1 MFLSKRPLL
10 LIDNYFFPSD
20 FQTPASPI
28 MEGIIHFHHD
38 LMILLTFICFF
49 VLWMLIRTLQLHAY
63 PNKTPLVLTRSAFS
77 FNYYKHEATVL
88 EIFWTVMPALI
99 LLFISIPS
107 FALLYSTSSDI
118 LTTIC
123 LRVTGHQ
130 WYWTYH
136 VHGTDGPNG
145 IWNYVE
151 PSPQYLAYYAFD
163 YEYSS
168 LVDGFV
174 DDKTGELNF
183 EPFDSY
189 MIPVAPHLSSDLP
202 RLVAVD
208 NCAILPLNMPFR
220 VSVTSDDVLHSW
232 AVPALGIK
240 VDACPGRMNSI
251 TTSAFRPG
259 YFFGACSE
267 ICGVNHAFMPIGVAV
282 MPFDATVPRS
292 FGSKVIPKAALQ
304 YEARMSASYEGNYG
318 PDK

>member
-1 MFLSKRPLL
+1 MFLSQINLFM
-10 LIDNYFFPSD
+10 IDNYFFPSD

-49 VLWMLIRTLQLHAY
+49 VLWMLIRTLQLPAY
-63 PNKTPLVLTRSAFS
+63 PNKAPLVLTRSAFS

-88 EIFWTVMPALI
+88 EIFWTVVPALI

-118 LTTIC
+118 LTDIC

-136 VHGTDGPNG
+136 VTGTSGPNG
-145 IWNYVE
+145 VLYLTDKNIEDGKANFTSVE
-151 PSPQYLAYYAFD
+151 GYLNM
-163 YEYSS
+163 
-168 LVDGFV
+168 DGTL
-174 DDKTGELNF
+174 KA

-189 MIPVAPHLSSDLP
+189 MIPVALNKSSDLP
-202 RLVAVD
+202 RLVVVD
-208 NCAILPLNMPFR
+208 NFAVLPLNIPFR

-240 VDACPGRMNSI
+240 VDACPGRMNSV
-251 TTSAFRPG
+251 TTTAFRPG
-259 YFFGACSE
+259 TFFGACSE
-267 ICGVNHAFMPIGVAV
+267 ICGVNHAFMPIGVSI
-282 MPFDATVPRS
+282 MPISSIVF
-292 FGSKVIPKAALQ
+292 LEQ
-304 YEARMSASYEGNYG
+304 N
-318 PDK
+318 